1 MKTNTSS
8 DLQWRLVNQIHVFPF
23 KSVRQQA
30 STNFTV
36 KFFSVTSCRLES
48 RSSAQAARSGK
59 AEKWSLQFLQRP
71 PFCCRPNF
79 WTVSVVCKY
88 NFLMRFQIV
97 FFCFVAESISL
108 PWQNEIKN
116 RFRIAWMARK
126 TNSLHN
132 HLHSNYKVFHSIQRW
147 FEGIKMFTKAELRR
161 EETAKWSFLFDAWK
175 DFLLRAFKKNLADAF
190 SHRLLIELGR
200 RGEKDACAG
209 LVCFAYIY

>member
-1 MKTNTSS
+1 MAARQSNPRFSIWICSTTS
-8 DLQWRLVNQIHVFPF
+8 F
-23 KSVRQQA
+23 A
-30 STNFTV
+30 SPDFTV
-36 KFFSVTSCRLES
+36 NFLSLTSCRMEK

-71 PFCCRPNF
+71 PFCRRLNF

-88 NFLMRFQIV
+88 NFLMRFRIV

-116 RFRIAWMARK
+116 RFRIAWIARK

-132 HLHSNYKVFHSIQRW
+132 RLHSNYKVFRSIQRW

-161 EETAKWSFLFDAWK
+161 EKRRCEAFFFDAWK
-175 DFLLRAFKKNLADAF
+175 DFLLRAFEKNLADAF

-200 RGEKDACAG
+200 SEKRM
-209 LVCFAYIY
+209 LVPD